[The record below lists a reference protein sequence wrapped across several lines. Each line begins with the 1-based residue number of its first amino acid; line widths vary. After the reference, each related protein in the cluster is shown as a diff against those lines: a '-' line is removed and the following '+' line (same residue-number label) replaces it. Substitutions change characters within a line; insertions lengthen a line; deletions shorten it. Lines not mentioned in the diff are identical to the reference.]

1 MNAHEKI
8 LGCNADANYPD
19 ADPVAKTKLAQIN
32 LNTYYADTDADLC
45 IRFMSLCCTT
55 NRNKIDN

>member
-19 ADPVAKTKLAQIN
+19 ADPVAIQFEYI
-32 LNTYYADTDADLC
+32 LC
-45 IRFMSLCCTT
+45 
-55 NRNKIDN
+55 